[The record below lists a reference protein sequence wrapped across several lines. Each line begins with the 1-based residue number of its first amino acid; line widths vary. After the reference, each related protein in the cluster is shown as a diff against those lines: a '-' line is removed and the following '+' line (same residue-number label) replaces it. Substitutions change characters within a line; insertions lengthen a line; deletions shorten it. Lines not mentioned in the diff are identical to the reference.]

1 MYDRIINKNIGIII
15 KINLEYLN
23 CMVCVKWGRVEGVLG
38 R

>member
-1 MYDRIINKNIGIII
+1 MYDRTTNKNTGIIT
-15 KINLEYLN
+15 KTNPEHLN